1 MGKKRWAV
9 SDLAYNSRLSLYL
22 AQCLEAW
29 TGSPTAV
36 TFKENSILI
45 INYVPYTLRCG
56 YLVERARFRLKTCFK
71 SSFPRCFFSNI
82 TVSRKDKYLNLLHD
96 LTFLPTKFHFQSNH
110 CLQYSVPLS
119 FGCVQHRAERSCS
132 NHFLAVSTV
141 VVHWE
146 ARSRMRPPSPINE
159 DSPMHFHSKR
169 RPTYI
174 ATV

>member
-1 MGKKRWAV
+1 MSCLG
-9 SDLAYNSRLSLYL
+9 SRIQQLTISLLSSMPRGVD
-22 AQCLEAW
+22 W
-29 TGSPTAV
+29 KPTAV

-45 INYVPYTLRCG
+45 INYVPTLRCG

-96 LTFLPTKFHFQSNH
+96 LTFSRRNSIFNQIIVYS
-110 CLQYSVPLS
+110 SVPLS